1 MQLKQLARVVV
12 RFSPWQENGRSAREF
27 LSRCQSPAA
36 IASNPDCKVEVVV
49 RVEGDPY
56 VIVQYTNQKQE
67 RIDTGSKTVGQIL
80 EQINSVAEQ
89 MTVNDMLS
97 KAGVLGQKMDTD
109 WGLKN
114 DTGITSKAPHD

>member
-1 MQLKQLARVVV
+1 M
-12 RFSPWQENGRSAREF
+12 
-27 LSRCQSPAA
+27 
-36 IASNPDCKVEVVV
+36 
-49 RVEGDPY
+49 EGDPY

-109 WGLKN
+109 WGLNN
-114 DTGITSKAPHD
+114 DTGITSKTPHD

>member
-1 MQLKQLARVVV
+1 M
-12 RFSPWQENGRSAREF
+12 
-27 LSRCQSPAA
+27 
-36 IASNPDCKVEVVV
+36 
-49 RVEGDPY
+49 EGDPY